1 MPFVFA
7 QACVPAVPVWGEKNR
22 YFPVHRVYA
31 IAGNY
36 ADHLAEMGRVERA
49 EPVFFTKPSDG
60 LVVCKEGKSVEIPYP
75 RETNSF
81 CLEVE
86 LVVAIGKTAPETGF
100 ITPEEAEEY
109 IFGYAAG
116 VEFTRRNFQTI
127 ARENRQPWE
136 KAKCFDNSALI
147 TEIREKHR
155 MPDMDA
161 ATLWLYVDNQERQRG
176 NTSQMM
182 YSIPE
187 LVSEVSKYWRLT
199 AGDLIYTGTP
209 KGSGP
214 IESGQSFEG
223 GVNGAG
229 KFSGK
234 VFGR

>member
-1 MPFVFA
+1 MLF
-7 QACVPAVPVWGEKNR
+7 R
-22 YFPVHRVYA
+22 
-31 IAGNY
+31 
-36 ADHLAEMGRVERA
+36 
-49 EPVFFTKPSDG
+49 S
-60 LVVCKEGKSVEIPYP
+60 P

-100 ITPEEAEEY
+100 ISPEEAEEY

-182 YSIPE
+182 HSILE

-214 IESGQSFEG
+214 IEIGQSFEG

>member
-1 MPFVFA
+1 M
-7 QACVPAVPVWGEKNR
+7 
-22 YFPVHRVYA
+22 
-31 IAGNY
+31 
-36 ADHLAEMGRVERA
+36 
-49 EPVFFTKPSDG
+49 FFTKPSDG

-116 VEFTRRNFQTI
+116 VEFTRRNFQTV

-187 LVSEVSKYWRLT
+187 LVSEGSKYWRLT

>member
-1 MPFVFA
+1 
-7 QACVPAVPVWGEKNR
+7 
-22 YFPVHRVYA
+22 
-31 IAGNY
+31 
-36 ADHLAEMGRVERA
+36 
-49 EPVFFTKPSDG
+49 
-60 LVVCKEGKSVEIPYP
+60 
-75 RETNSF
+75 
-81 CLEVE
+81 
-86 LVVAIGKTAPETGF
+86 
-100 ITPEEAEEY
+100 
-109 IFGYAAG
+109 
-116 VEFTRRNFQTI
+116 
-127 ARENRQPWE
+127 
-136 KAKCFDNSALI
+136 
-147 TEIREKHR
+147 

-182 YSIPE
+182 YSISE

>member
-7 QACVPAVPVWGEKNR
+7 QACVPAVPVWGEKDR

-60 LVVCKEGKSVEIPYP
+60 LVVCKEGKSVD
-75 RETNSF
+75 
-81 CLEVE
+81 
-86 LVVAIGKTAPETGF
+86 
-100 ITPEEAEEY
+100 

-116 VEFTRRNFQTI
+116 VEFTRRNFQTV